1 MYRSLRDDVHAAWY
15 VHGGERH
22 WHVAAAVGS
31 DIVTGKKWYTYHAN
45 RPHHAKVPANDARSL
60 EAYQLYHRPPPA
72 SGPVASP
79 AVNANIESAA
89 IESEL

>member
-1 MYRSLRDDVHAAWY
+1 MWQP
-15 VHGGERH
+15 
-22 WHVAAAVGS
+22 VGS

-60 EAYQLYHRPPPA
+60 EAYRKPINSTRPPPA